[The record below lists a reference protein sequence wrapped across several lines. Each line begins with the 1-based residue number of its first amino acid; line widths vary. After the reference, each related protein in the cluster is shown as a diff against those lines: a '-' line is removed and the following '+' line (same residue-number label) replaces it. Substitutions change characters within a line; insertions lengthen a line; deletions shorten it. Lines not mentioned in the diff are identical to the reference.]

1 MISLPSKVKIVEKK
15 QNWILLEIEPLYPG
29 FGVTIGNSLRR
40 VLLSSLPG
48 AAITQVKI
56 KGVSHEFSTIPGV
69 LEDVISILM
78 NLKKLR
84 FKVFSEEPQTGSLK
98 VSGEKKVLG
107 LDFKLPPQVE
117 LINKNFHIATLTLKN
132 TSLEMEVKIEKGL
145 GYFPAER
152 REQEKLEPGVIILD
166 AVFTPIRKVAFRTEN
181 VRVGKRTDF
190 DKLLLEIETDGTL
203 TPEQAFKEASK
214 VLKNHFSCFSEK
226 IDKGIKKEK
235 EIEKDQQKKIEIDK
249 LGISEKTIN
258 ILKRNGIKSLGGLLR
273 RKEETLRS
281 LKGIGD
287 KSIGEIKKAL
297 KDSGF
302 ELKK

>member
-15 QNWILLEIEPLYPG
+15 ENWILLEIEPLYPG

-84 FKVFSEEPQTGSLK
+84 FKIFSEEPQTGSLK
-98 VSGEKKVLG
+98 VSGGKKVLG

-117 LINKNFHIATLTLKN
+117 LINKDFHIATLTLKN

-145 GYFPAER
+145 GYFPAEK
-152 REQEKLEPGVIILD
+152 REREKLEPGVIILD

-203 TPEQAFKEASK
+203 SPEQAFKDASE

-226 IDKGIKKEK
+226 IEKGIKKEK
-235 EIEKDQQKKIEIDK
+235 EVEKDQQKKIEIDK

-258 ILKRNGIKSLGGLLR
+258 VLKGNGIKSLGGLLR

-287 KSIGEIKKAL
+287 KSIREIKKAL
-297 KDSGF
+297 KDLGF
-302 ELKK
+302 ELKR

>member
-15 QNWILLEIEPLYPG
+15 ENWILLEIEPLYPG

-84 FKVFSEEPQTGSLK
+84 FKIFSEEPQTGSLK
-98 VSGEKKVLG
+98 VSGGKKVLG

-117 LINKNFHIATLTLKN
+117 LINKDFHIATLTLKN

-145 GYFPAER
+145 GYFPAEK
-152 REQEKLEPGVIILD
+152 REREKLEPGVIILD
-166 AVFTPIRKVAFRTEN
+166 AVFTPIRKVAFKTEN

-203 TPEQAFKEASK
+203 SPEQAFKDASE

-226 IDKGIKKEK
+226 IEKGIKKEK
-235 EIEKDQQKKIEIDK
+235 EVEKDQQKKIEIDK

-258 ILKRNGIKSLGGLLR
+258 VLKGNGIKSLGGLLR

-287 KSIGEIKKAL
+287 KSIREIKKAL
-297 KDSGF
+297 KDLGF
-302 ELKK
+302 ELKR